1 MNIREG
7 SYQSVTQTVTN
18 KTHTMSASD
27 SEVSSEEGPYDD
39 EDDKESMMSF
49 AKYKS
54 RDEKAQ
60 FLKLK

>member
-1 MNIREG
+1 
-7 SYQSVTQTVTN
+7 
-18 KTHTMSASD
+18 MSASD